1 MENIIH
7 SVKLVDKNCRGCT
20 KCMMNCPVEAVRIKN
35 SKAVIYID
43 KCIDCGEC
51 IRVCPFNAH
60 VAQKDDIDIIN
71 KYKVKVAIPSV
82 TIYSQF
88 GTYINPVLIHNAIK
102 SIGFDD
108 VVDMTYSCDI
118 ASEII
123 KREINNVKKP
133 AISSF
138 CPSIVRLIH
147 ARYPEL
153 MPHIVKVL
161 TPVEISANL
170 VREKYEKEGF
180 KNEDIGVFYLT
191 PCVGWI
197 TKARY
202 SNANKSFLNGAIAI
216 CDIYSKLLKYI
227 NKNKN
232 MDSKCELPVSCTGLR
247 WAEGKGQS
255 MSINTDEYISVTGV
269 KNVIRVFNDVVNGKL
284 NDVDY
289 IEASTC
295 IEGCLGGVLLV
306 ENPFNA
312 KRINTKF
319 CSHIRYTHK
328 FDNIKENQKKLYI
341 NDNNVYK
348 NYTNNNALADDFESA
363 LEKMKQMNDLINRL
377 PGIDCGQCG
386 SPSCMA
392 FAEDVVRNLSSI
404 DECKMLKMEE

>member
-7 SVKLVDKNCRGCT
+7 SVKLVEDNCKGCT
-20 KCMMNCPVEAVRIKN
+20 KCMINCPVEAVRIKN

-51 IRVCPFNAH
+51 IRVCPYNAH
-60 VAQKDDIDIIN
+60 AAQKDDFNIIN
-71 KYKVKVAIPSV
+71 KYKVKIAIPSV

-88 GTYINPVLIHNAIK
+88 GTYINPAVIHNAIK
-102 SIGFDD
+102 SLGFDD
-108 VVDMTYSCDI
+108 VVDLTYSCDI
-118 ASEII
+118 VTEII
-123 KREINNVKKP
+123 KNEIENVQKP
-133 AISSF
+133 AISPF

-153 MPHIVKVL
+153 IPHIVKVL
-161 TPVEISANL
+161 TPVEVSANL
-170 VREKYEKEGF
+170 AREEYEKKGYQ
-180 KNEDIGVFYLT
+180 KEDIGVFYLT

-202 SNANKSFLNGAIAI
+202 SNANNSFLNGTIAI

-232 MDSKCELPVSCTGLR
+232 LDLNEDLPVSCTGLK
-247 WAEGKGQS
+247 WAQGEGQA
-255 MSINTDEYISVTGV
+255 MSINTDGYISVTGV

-295 IEGCLGGVLLV
+295 VEGCLGGVLLV

-312 KRINTKF
+312 RRIINKF
-319 CSHIRYTHK
+319 CSHLRYTHK
-328 FDNIKENQKKLYI
+328 FDNIKDNQKKLYL

-348 NYTNNNALADDFESA
+348 NYTNHNALADDFESA
-363 LEKMKQMNDLINRL
+363 LEKMKQMNELINRL

-386 SPSCMA
+386 SPSCRA

-404 DECKMLKMEE
+404 NDCKMLKMEE